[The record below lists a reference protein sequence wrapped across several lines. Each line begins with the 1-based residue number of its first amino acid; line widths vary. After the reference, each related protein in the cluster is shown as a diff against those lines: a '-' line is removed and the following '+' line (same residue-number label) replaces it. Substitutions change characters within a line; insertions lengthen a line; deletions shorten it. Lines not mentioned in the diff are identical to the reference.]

1 MKTRNGF
8 VSNSSS
14 SSFVAIVE
22 KSTFDKVLSMLEDER
37 DKKVIKHVAN
47 KESKFG
53 RTLMTVN
60 EYQDS
65 GGFSNLFGGDE
76 GSDFDFE
83 GAGITEEEVESPYDH
98 PECEDETYCPNNA
111 LYAFQEILEKLSKKK
126 EYKDNILIVTDSV
139 G

>member
-14 SSFVAIVE
+14 SSFVAIIE
-22 KSTFDKVLSMLEDER
+22 KSTFDKVLSMLKDDR

-47 KESKFG
+47 KESRFG
-53 RTLMTVN
+53 KTLMTVN

-65 GGFSNLFGGDE
+65 GGFSNLFGEGD
-76 GSDFDFE
+76 DFDFE
-83 GAGITEEEVESPYDH
+83 GAGITEEEVESPYDQN
-98 PECEDETYCPNNA
+98 ECEDETYCPSNA
-111 LYAFQEILEKLSKKK
+111 LYAFQEILEKLLKNK
-126 EYKDNILIVTDSV
+126 EYKNNILIVTDSV